1 MTDNIV
7 FKVLNPNDGSYT
19 DCATLEEAEAD
30 AKLIAWNFYMTHT
43 HNAPIVKVV
52 TTEEG
57 AEIWGTLE

>member
-19 DCATLEEAEAD
+19 DCATLEKAKAH
-30 AKLIAWNFYMTHT
+30 AKLIAWNFYMMHT
-43 HNAPIVKVV
+43 HNAPISKVV
-52 TTEEG
+52 MTEEG